1 MNFIQKWFYLRRE
14 DKKDRER
21 ARDNSWLEEYSQE
34 MKDILGEETID
45 YKGNPNWSSDD

>member
-1 MNFIQKWFYLRRE
+1 MNFIQKWLYLRRE

-21 ARDNSWLEEYSQE
+21 ARDNSWLEEYSKE
-34 MKDILGEETID
+34 MIDILDRNKQD

>member
-14 DKKDRER
+14 NKKDRER
-21 ARDNSWLEEYSQE
+21 AMNNSWLEEYSQE